1 MDTQFVLI
9 VLAAVWL
16 AVSIYY
22 GLQVLSIHRRKS
34 ASASWPSTTG
44 QVLSKDVSSIKNN
57 KTNSYSYSAEVT
69 YNYTAAGES
78 FEKKLVLGSKG
89 ARAQAEMLLDAV
101 GKTLQVRYNPE
112 KPAEHI
118 SDYEK
123 IKPSDIIFSI
133 GFLILAAFMAALGL
147 IYG

>member
-1 MDTQFVLI
+1 
-9 VLAAVWL
+9 
-16 AVSIYY
+16 
-22 GLQVLSIHRRKS
+22 
-34 ASASWPSTTG
+34 
-44 QVLSKDVSSIKNN
+44 
-57 KTNSYSYSAEVT
+57 
-69 YNYTAAGES
+69 
-78 FEKKLVLGSKG
+78 VLGSKG
-89 ARAQAEMLLDAV
+89 ARAQAELLLDAV
-101 GKTLQVRYNPE
+101 GETVQVRYNPE

>member
-9 VLAAVWL
+9 VLAAVWM

-22 GLQVLSIHRRKS
+22 GLQILSIHRRKS
-34 ASASWPSTTG
+34 ASASWPATTG
-44 QVLSKDVSSIKNN
+44 QVLSKDVSSTRNS
-57 KTNSYSYSAEVT
+57 KTNSYSYSAEFT

-89 ARAQAEMLLDAV
+89 ARAQAEMLLDTV
-101 GKTLQVRYNPE
+101 GETIQVHYNPE

-133 GFLILAAFMAALGL
+133 GFLILAVFMAALGL